1 MATAKNAVFI
11 GLQIVLLVYSMACV
25 SREHEIK
32 TKIVY
37 EQWLQFKMLFLFV
50 YSLKNFIQWE
60 RINLWGD
67 KIWWWELANFWL
79 VEKTP
84 SVEKTLHS
92 GIQFNTFLHTV
103 IWISDLTL
111 DVDIHLITAS
121 IFMFFRRKFLIKVFL
136 KPFQNISQI

>member
-25 SREHEIK
+25 SREYEIK

-50 YSLKNFIQWE
+50 YSLKFLFSGSELAFGGI
-60 RINLWGD
+60 

-79 VEKTP
+79 AEKTP
-84 SVEKTLHS
+84 PVEKTLHS
-92 GIQFNTFLHTV
+92 GIQFDTFPTY
-103 IWISDLTL
+103 SNL
-111 DVDIHLITAS
+111 DI
-121 IFMFFRRKFLIKVFL
+121 
-136 KPFQNISQI
+136 

>member
-37 EQWLQFKMLFLFV
+37 EQWLQFKMLFSFV
-50 YSLKNFIQWE
+50 YSLKIFIQWE
-60 RINLWGD
+60 QINLWGGGGI

-79 VEKTP
+79 LEKTP
-84 SVEKTLHS
+84 PVEKTLHS
-92 GIQFNTFLHTV
+92 GIQFGTFPTY
-103 IWISDLTL
+103 SNL
-111 DVDIHLITAS
+111 DI
-121 IFMFFRRKFLIKVFL
+121 
-136 KPFQNISQI
+136 